1 MIEKTKDSKP
11 KGFIAISV
19 AGNSDIEFVD
29 QREGY
34 LTKLVLQLLHIF
46 YKEGGKLIYG
56 GKLEKG
62 GYTEMFKDISKQY
75 ANEMNENE
83 NVPFITNYLAWPYY
97 NRMSDED
104 RNTYLQSPGFRLIK
118 ATPSEFVSEEQTV
131 GIDSLDDVKARFL
144 LATSMTAMRH
154 QAEKN
159 ANARILVGG
168 KTTGFSG
175 CMPGIMEEL
184 LIALNYKHP
193 VYLIGGFGGAASQ
206 ITRIIEKK
214 VGVSS
219 NTLLE
224 NVMASSNYK
233 PLWDYYREK
242 GIAIDYTILDGLKI
256 EDFDNGLTVEQNL
269 QLFHS
274 VDIEKIVSLVL
285 LGLRAKSILS

>member
-1 MIEKTKDSKP
+1 MEENWKKAAVRRCLRTCS
-11 KGFIAISV
+11 
-19 AGNSDIEFVD
+19 
-29 QREGY
+29 
-34 LTKLVLQLLHIF
+34 T
-46 YKEGGKLIYG
+46 
-56 GKLEKG
+56 
-62 GYTEMFKDISKQY
+62 QY
-75 ANEMNENE
+75 AREMNVNE
-83 NVPFITNYLAWPYY
+83 DGSLITNYLAWPYY

-159 ANARILVGG
+159 TNARILVGG

-233 PLWDYYREK
+233 PLWDYYKEK

-274 VDIEKIVSLVL
+274 VDIEEIVSLVL